1 MTLYSLHNVNFSV
14 VPFFPCLFIRL
25 CEHIFS
31 FVAMN
36 TSSISSS
43 LCSAATFSTP
53 DVFGTQIL
61 SLTANLVTNFS
72 LSVTDQFWYNHPS
85 TEVSG
90 ANFCNVTVTYTHPG
104 QNDTIHVTSWLPTS
118 GAWNERIQAT
128 GGGGLVAGGESF
140 VISYYAMA
148 GAVGTG
154 YAAITTDAGLEETGD
169 ASSWALAS
177 PGNVNLYALQN
188 MGSVS
193 LSDRALIGKALVQDF
208 YGRPAKYSYFSGCS
222 QGGRQGLMLAQRYP
236 SLYDGIAS
244 SAPAIKLNSLI
255 ASIYWPQLVMALAG
269 GYPHQCELD
278 ALTAAAVS
286 QCDGNDGVVDGL
298 ISDVSACEYDPFNS
312 VGNTFTCA
320 ATGMRMQISQLAATI
335 ANATWTGPV
344 TVSGDFIWYP
354 PNIGAD
360 ISGTITDQG
369 SAQTS
374 CTAHGTCTGVPNSLG
389 PQWIKLFLAKNPDF
403 DLGNITHKQFD
414 DLIHQGEQQFG
425 SLIDTSDP
433 DLSAFKAAGGKM
445 LGYHGL
451 VSTFSVTPHMRYSR
465 KLTRS
470 I

>member
-1 MTLYSLHNVNFSV
+1 
-14 VPFFPCLFIRL
+14 
-25 CEHIFS
+25 
-31 FVAMN
+31 MN
-36 TSSISSS
+36 TSSI
-43 LCSAATFSTP
+43 CSAAAFSTP

-72 LSVTDQFWYNHPS
+72 LSVPDLYWYNHPS
-85 TEVSG
+85 TVVSG

-104 QNDTIHVTSWLPTS
+104 QNDTIHVTTWLPTS

-128 GGGGLVAGGESF
+128 GGGGFSAGGENF
-140 VISYYAMA
+140 VISHYAMA

-154 YAAITTDAGLEETGD
+154 YAAITTDAGLDEAGD

-177 PGNVNLYALQN
+177 PGNLNL
-188 MGSVS
+188 
-193 LSDRALIGKALVQDF
+193 
-208 YGRPAKYSYFSGCS
+208 GCS

-244 SAPAIKLNSLI
+244 SAPAVKLNSLI
-255 ASIYWPQLVMALAG
+255 AS
-269 GYPHQCELD
+269 
-278 ALTAAAVS
+278 
-286 QCDGNDGVVDGL
+286 CDGKDGVVDGL
-298 ISDVSACEYDPFNS
+298 ISDISACEYDPFTS

-320 ATGMRMQISQLAATI
+320 ATGTKMQISRLAATI

-344 TVSGDFIWYP
+344 TVKGDFTWYP

-360 ISGTITDQG
+360 ISGTVTNQG
-369 SAQTS
+369 TAQTS
-374 CTAHGTCTGVPNSLG
+374 CTANGTCTGVPNSLG
-389 PQWIKLFLAKNPDF
+389 PQWIKLFLAKNPEF

-425 SLIDTSDP
+425 SLIDTFDP

-451 VSTFSVTPHMRYSR
+451 ADQIIPTKGTEDYYGRVMALDPHVHDFYRMFEAPGIQHCAQGSGGQPTSTFDALVAWVENGTVPETLPVSSTSNGTVFERILCPMPAKAVYDGSGDPTSAG
-465 KLTRS
+465 S
-470 I
+470 FSCV